1 MKTQTLVI
9 NDDEN
14 LKNRTQLEVWMH
26 CRKLSMFQLA
36 RKSGVSVTDLAM
48 ILGGYSNGTIRTW
61 HLLQAA
67 AGNQHFEYDHD
78 TAGLLPK
85 RGSRGDRYL
94 SQFLIEHLKTYG
106 NVAANGKHIRQFGGI
121 ETVLRMLAGYGCDC
135 DYKETEILHGIS
147 VNPETDSDHPCDYVI
162 FLKEQDS
169 D

>member
-9 NDDEN
+9 TDDEN
-14 LKNRTQLEVWMH
+14 LRNRTQLEVWMRS
-26 CRKLSMFQLA
+26 RKLSMFQLA

-48 ILGGYSNGTIRTW
+48 ILGGYSNGTVRTW

-67 AGNQHFEYDHD
+67 AGNQHFEYDHE
-78 TAGLLPK
+78 TARLLPK
-85 RGSRGDRYL
+85 PNSRGDRYL

-121 ETVLRMLAGYGCDC
+121 EMVLRMLAGYGCNC
-135 DYKETEILHGIS
+135 GYKETEVLHGIS
-147 VNPETDSDHPCDYVI
+147 VNPETDCDHRCDYVI
-162 FLKEQDS
+162 FLKEQNS